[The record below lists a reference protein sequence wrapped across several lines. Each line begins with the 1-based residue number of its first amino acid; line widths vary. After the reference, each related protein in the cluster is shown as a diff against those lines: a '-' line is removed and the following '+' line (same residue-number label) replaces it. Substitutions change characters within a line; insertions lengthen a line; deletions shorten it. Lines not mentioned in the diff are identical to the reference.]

1 MQSKTQ
7 TAKPEYL
14 LMALR
19 HTIKEEGITYSTL
32 AKQLGVPLSSLKR
45 HLHNTSIPLEKLLTY
60 CFGAGINL
68 SELHQ
73 SALKLQFKNENF
85 FNEIQDDVLFDA
97 HANPLE
103 KYWDDDCLEIFIDED
118 HSGGNHQ
125 FNFNAFAYHIAL
137 DNQAVDIGFE
147 DAPNGPFLLL
157 NQHINSQWKRQST
170 PPYKVIWEVA
180 IAVHN
185 DRFVPNSKMRTR
197 VPLNEGKTL
206 GFMLAYCDNDGS
218 ETREHFMGSH
228 KITPV
233 NGDKNLGYITADVFG
248 DIKLIK
254 SKK

>member
-1 MQSKTQ
+1 MKQLINSVLTSSALLLSASFPQAIAADNVPYTSQPIVIDGQASESVWQQASWRSLKHHIVGEIP
-7 TAKPEYL
+7 TAEDFSGQYKLLWDENYLYL
-14 LMALR
+14 LA
-19 HTIKEEGITYSTL
+19 
-32 AKQLGVPLSSLKR
+32 
-45 HLHNTSIPLEKLLTY
+45 
-60 CFGAGINL
+60 
-68 SELHQ
+68 
-73 SALKLQFKNENF
+73 
-85 FNEIQDDVLFDA
+85 EIQDDVLFDA

-180 IAVHN
+180 IEVHN